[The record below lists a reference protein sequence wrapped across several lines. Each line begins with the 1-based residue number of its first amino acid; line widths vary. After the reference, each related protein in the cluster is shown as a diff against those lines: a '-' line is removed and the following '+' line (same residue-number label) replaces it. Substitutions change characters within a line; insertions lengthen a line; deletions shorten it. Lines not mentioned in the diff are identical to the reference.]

1 MRKKLAALLLCL
13 IAAMSLSAC
22 GSNQQ
27 VNDPAS
33 TPEENSTSEED
44 STPEQAK
51 VKVSVTF
58 DAMKE
63 FVEAV
68 GKDKVEITTMIPAGM
83 EAHDFEP
90 KAQDLISL
98 GSAQIFVYNG
108 LGMEGWVEEAISAAD
123 NANLITVEASEGA
136 DVIEREESSE
146 EHGEEE
152 HDEDAEHEEE
162 HEDEHHHGKYD
173 PHLWLG
179 LKGAQTETKNIKD
192 ALVKADPSNK
202 DYYEQ
207 NCSDYISQLESLYN
221 EYSGKFQSVE
231 KKSFVTGHAAFGYL
245 CRDFGLVQSSVS
257 DIFAEG
263 EPTAQQLGEL
273 VEYCRENDVTTIFAE
288 EMVSPE
294 ISQTLANEVGA
305 KVEVIYTMENAQD
318 DLTYLERMES
328 NLSKIYDSL
337 TM

>member
-1 MRKKLAALLLCL
+1 MIKNITAVLFCL

-27 VNDPAS
+27 VK
-33 TPEENSTSEED
+33 D
-44 STPEQAK
+44 SAGTPEQTK

-98 GSAQIFVYNG
+98 SSAQVFVYNG
-108 LGMEGWVEEAISAAD
+108 LGMEEWVEEAISAAD
-123 NANLITVEASEGA
+123 NANLITVEAAKGA
-136 DVIEREESSE
+136 DVIEREEASE
-146 EHGEEE
+146 EHSEDEE
-152 HDEDAEHEEE
+152 HNEEAE
-162 HEDEHHHGKYD
+162 HEDEHQHGKYD

-221 EYSGKFQSVE
+221 EYNGKFQSVE

-263 EPTAQQLGEL
+263 EPTAQQLGKL

-305 KVEVIYTMENAQD
+305 KVEVIYTIENAQD